1 MVELVKLFNW
11 TYVSVIYEE
20 SSYGMQVS
28 TFLKERYVGTVHCK
42 YMSTVNPDLSGH
54 SKNSITKV
62 LNTNSSLMKVESIAE
77 SSLGVFC
84 NTFDLH

>member
-28 TFLKERYVGTVHCK
+28 TFLKERYVGTVHFKC
-42 YMSTVNPDLSGH
+42 MSTVKPVLSGH
-54 SKNSITKV
+54 SKKDKTKV
-62 LNTNSSLMKVESIAE
+62 LKTNSSLMKVESIAE
-77 SSLGVFC
+77 FSWSILQCFWPA
-84 NTFDLH
+84 